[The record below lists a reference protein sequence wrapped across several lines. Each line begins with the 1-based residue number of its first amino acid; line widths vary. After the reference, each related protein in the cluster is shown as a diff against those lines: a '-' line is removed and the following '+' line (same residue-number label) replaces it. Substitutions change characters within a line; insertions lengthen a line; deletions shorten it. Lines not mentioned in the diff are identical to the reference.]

1 MKSLTTSAT
10 TAFSTPHS
18 LLLMGFKLMAGAVA
32 SCALIGV
39 AVGVGIIY
47 GSLLI
52 SIGRNPSQR
61 DELLR
66 YAFIGFSLVEVS
78 GLIGLVISLL
88 LLFGFER
95 LQFSFYSTNLHLP
108 II

>member
-1 MKSLTTSAT
+1 
-10 TAFSTPHS
+10 
-18 LLLMGFKLMAGAVA
+18 MAGAIA
-32 SCALIGV
+32 NCAFLGV

-61 DELLR
+61 DELIR

-78 GLIGLVISLL
+78 GLIGLVISLI
-88 LLFGFER
+88 LLFGFE
-95 LQFSFYSTNLHLP
+95 LDPKSQ
-108 II
+108 

>member
-1 MKSLTTSAT
+1 
-10 TAFSTPHS
+10 
-18 LLLMGFKLMAGAVA
+18 MAGAIA
-32 SCALIGV
+32 NCAFLGV

-61 DELLR
+61 DELIR

-78 GLIGLVISLL
+78 GLIGLVISLI
-88 LLFGFER
+88 LLFGFELR
-95 LQFSFYSTNLHLP
+95 STYSKK
-108 II
+108 

>member
-1 MKSLTTSAT
+1 
-10 TAFSTPHS
+10 
-18 LLLMGFKLMAGAVA
+18 MGFKLMAGAIA
-32 SCALIGV
+32 NCAFLGV

-61 DELLR
+61 DELIR

-78 GLIGLVISLL
+78 GLIGLVISLI
-88 LLFGFER
+88 LLFGFR
-95 LQFSFYSTNLHLP
+95 ADVNLDQMWIQELTSLRVP
-108 II
+108 LSLRFLLV

>member
-1 MKSLTTSAT
+1 M
-10 TAFSTPHS
+10 
-18 LLLMGFKLMAGAVA
+18 
-32 SCALIGV
+32 
-39 AVGVGIIY
+39 
-47 GSLLI
+47 LI

-78 GLIGLVISLL
+78 GLIGLVISLI

-95 LQFSFYSTNLHLP
+95 ILYLGFPMEVDGL
-108 II
+108 

>member
-1 MKSLTTSAT
+1 
-10 TAFSTPHS
+10 
-18 LLLMGFKLMAGAVA
+18 MGFKLMAGAIA
-32 SCALIGV
+32 NCAFLGV

-61 DELLR
+61 DELIR
-66 YAFIGFSLVEVS
+66 YAFIGFSLVEAS

-88 LLFGFER
+88 LLFGFQSYPLFKKR
-95 LQFSFYSTNLHLP
+95 INL
-108 II
+108 IR